1 MLLSVSV
8 HGGLAFYDWMTD
20 PGDSRV
26 SAAPV
31 LVTLLPAIDIA
42 PSPLTENSPT
52 LFDPQPSNKIPQA
65 ALHKSSLPLP
75 KAAVRK
81 PVAAAQISSPK
92 KPLPV
97 VAHDDP
103 AAHAKSSE
111 MVCMI
116 PQDVVTEQA
125 SVLPAEPSMPEAQPG
140 GAGHERAMMP
150 AGPTASLASGGL
162 SDARNLTD
170 AIPNYSS
177 NPLPEYPAMARQ
189 KHWQGVVWL
198 LVDVSVEG
206 LVEDLRIE
214 QSCGHRILDRA
225 ARRTVKRWRFTP
237 ARRAG
242 LPVAS
247 QVRIPVRFRLEDS

>member
-1 MLLSVSV
+1 MLLSVSL

-20 PGDSRV
+20 SGDSRV

-31 LVTLLPAIDIA
+31 LVTLLPAIDMI
-42 PSPLTENSPT
+42 PSSLTEDSPT
-52 LFDPQPSNKIPQA
+52 LSDPQPSHKTPQA
-65 ALHKSSLPLP
+65 ALPRSAQPSP
-75 KAAVRK
+75 KTTARK
-81 PVAAAQISSPK
+81 PVAAEQKSLPK

-97 VAHDDP
+97 VAHDQ
-103 AAHAKSSE
+103 AAAQARSSE

-116 PQDVVTEQA
+116 PKEVVSEQA
-125 SVLPAEPSMPEAQPG
+125 SGLPTELSMSEDQPG
-140 GAGHERAMMP
+140 AAEQESTIVP
-150 AGPTASLASGGL
+150 EGPTESFASGSL
-162 SDARNLTD
+162 SVAQNLSN